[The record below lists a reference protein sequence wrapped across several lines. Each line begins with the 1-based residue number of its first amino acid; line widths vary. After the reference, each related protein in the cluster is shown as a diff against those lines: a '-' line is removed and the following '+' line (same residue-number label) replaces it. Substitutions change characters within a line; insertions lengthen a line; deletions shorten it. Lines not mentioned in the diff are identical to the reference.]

1 MVKIRLCQ
9 LTSMTFAGNNPISR
23 DGAMTDGGSVEID
36 LRYLS
41 DEPDHRGN
49 PRLYVRR
56 YGRRIRLR
64 VSRHSP
70 DFLKI
75 YQDALTTLEEMAGK
89 AAAPH
94 APKKKAA
101 LRGTLGWLVS
111 LYFASDEFLALPPKS
126 QSTRRGVIEECLH
139 ETVKDGSKDLIADC
153 PLSYFTPA
161 KVKRLRDL
169 KRAKGL
175 PGAANNR
182 RKHISAMFGWAVEEG
197 HVTAN
202 PARDVRRVRYAT
214 DGYHTWTVA
223 EVVQFAKRHPI
234 GTKPYLAMCLL
245 LFTGTR
251 TSDMIRLGP
260 QHVAGNTLGFVPRK
274 TRYVRAGIS
283 YKPIIPPLA
292 KAIAAGPVGKL
303 AFLETQYSRRFTD
316 KGVGN
321 AMREWCDQAGLPHC
335 TAHGLRKAGASIAA
349 ELGATTPQL
358 MAIYDW
364 ATPGQAEPYIRAAN
378 RKRMANDAMPL
389 LEFFSRQM
397 NEAGTAREPTFV
409 SPATPALSHR
419 NEIIGLAGEMA
430 GVEGLEPPTPGF
442 GDRCSSH

>member
-1 MVKIRLCQ
+1 
-9 LTSMTFAGNNPISR
+9 MTNA
-23 DGAMTDGGSVEID
+23 VQVD

-70 DFLKI
+70 DFLKA
-75 YQDALTTLEEMAGK
+75 YQNALATLDEL
-89 AAAPH
+89 AAPTT
-94 APKKKAA
+94 APKESRKTAV
-101 LRGTLGWLVS
+101 RGSLGWLAAV
-111 LYFASDEFLALPPKS
+111 YFGSDEFLALPPKS
-126 QSTRRGVIEECLH
+126 QSTRRGVVEECLR
-139 ETVKDGSKDLIADC
+139 EPVKDGSKDLMANC

-214 DGYHTWTVA
+214 DGYHTWTVS
-223 EVVQFAKRHPI
+223 EVMQFAKRHPI
-234 GTKPYLAMCLL
+234 GTKPHLAMCLL

-260 QHVAGNTLGFVPRK
+260 QHVAGTILGFVPRK
-274 TRYVRAGIS
+274 TRYVRADIS
-283 YKPIIPPLA
+283 YKPILPALA
-292 KAIAAGPVGKL
+292 QALAAGPIGQL
-303 AFLETQYSRRFTD
+303 AFLETQYGCRFTD
-316 KGVGN
+316 KGIGN
-321 AMREWCDQAGLPHC
+321 AMRHWCDQAGLPHC
-335 TAHGLRKAGASIAA
+335 TAHGLRKAGATIAA

-358 MAIYDW
+358 MAVFDW

-389 LEFFSRQM
+389 LGFFGERM
-397 NEAGTAREPTFV
+397 NEIGSDQEPSFV
-409 SPATPALSHR
+409 SLGTPVLSHP
-419 NEIIGLAGEMA
+419 NKISDFTHGVA

>member
-1 MVKIRLCQ
+1 
-9 LTSMTFAGNNPISR
+9 
-23 DGAMTDGGSVEID
+23 VEID

-41 DEPDHRGN
+41 EELDRHGN
-49 PRLYVRR
+49 LRLYARR
-56 YGRRIRLR
+56 YGRRVRIR
-64 VSRHSP
+64 VKRHDP
-70 DFLKI
+70 EFLNA
-75 YQDALTTLEEMAGK
+75 YQAALETLEELSGR
-89 AAAPH
+89 AAPSNQT
-94 APKKKAA
+94 KKKTA
-101 LRGTLGWLVS
+101 LRGTLGWLAS
-111 LYFASDEFLALPPKS
+111 LYFGSDEFLALPPKS
-126 QSTRRGVIEECLH
+126 QSTRRGVIEECLR
-139 ETVKDGSKDLIADC
+139 ETVKEGSSDLTADC

-202 PARDVRRVRYAT
+202 PCRDVRRVRYAT
-214 DGYHTWTVA
+214 DGYHTWTVP
-223 EVVQFAKRHPI
+223 EVVQFTKRHPL

-260 QHVAGNTLGFVPRK
+260 QHACGDLLAFVPRK
-274 TRYVRAGIS
+274 TRHVRVDIS
-283 YKPIIPPLA
+283 HKPILPALA
-292 KAIAAGPVGKL
+292 QAIAAGPVGKL
-303 AFLETQYSRRFTD
+303 AFLETQYGCRYSD
-316 KGVGN
+316 KGIGN
-321 AMREWCDQAGLPHC
+321 AMREWCDQAGLPQC
-335 TAHGLRKAGASIAA
+335 TAHGLRKAGATIAA

-358 MAIYDW
+358 MAIFDW

-389 LEFFSRQM
+389 LSFFSLQM
-397 NEAGTAREPTFV
+397 NEAGTSQEQSFV
-409 SPATPALSHR
+409 SPANPTLSHR
-419 NEIIGLAGEMA
+419 NTISDLAGEMA